1 MKSNLV
7 HLIGALGAV
16 AAFAPAFGRGATAT
30 APTSAIP
37 AIISGQILTPTITV
51 TKPLTAPKI
60 SVTFSAPGLL
70 SEIDLEFNPPKSVGL
85 APSHLIQY
93 FAAMPSAQS
102 GTVVIQNP
110 DQAFGLYSEPG
121 DWQLDNVQIDDNT
134 GHSVSYDK
142 AKLAKLFPSLSL
154 RVVNTGPV
162 DFRGPNI
169 VSGQILTPTVSNTGS
184 STSFFANVSVTDNL
198 SGAYDVSM
206 LLIPPAGAYY
216 YAYGSPAA
224 PILSGTI
231 TAGANLPSAPTGTW
245 TIGQVTVCDAAQNC
259 IYYGSPSLVKSLF
272 GTTTFQVTN

>member
-1 MKSNLV
+1 VGDEIESCSPDRCAWGGGGIRASV
-7 HLIGALGAV
+7 WTRRYCDRADFGDSGHHLR
-16 AAFAPAFGRGATAT
+16 PNSDSDNHCNQ
-30 APTSAIP
+30 TSD
-37 AIISGQILTPTITV
+37 GTQNQCDV
-51 TKPLTAPKI
+51 
-60 SVTFSAPGLL
+60 SAPGLL

-184 STSFFANVSVTDNL
+184 STSLFANVSVTDNL

-231 TAGANLPSAPTGTW
+231 TAGANLPSAPTGT
-245 TIGQVTVCDAAQNC
+245 
-259 IYYGSPSLVKSLF
+259 
-272 GTTTFQVTN
+272 